1 MLRCFLCCSA
11 SRSVSAFF
19 LWRGGL
25 WESCNSC
32 GRCTTPWLLD
42 KVLDAIREERGVNE
56 TLALRPPHPRRIA
69 AARRRSLCRNRQ
81 HDTPENLPFRMRHA
95 TNCLW
100 CLILPFEPDAACV
113 RQRTLQLV
121 RGYLA
126 TNKKKEA
133 STGLELP
140 WLPAP
145 PLVWQFTQTALSSPA
160 RSAVLHQAFSVPNV
174 RVSA

>member
-1 MLRCFLCCSA
+1 MRCWLSGPRILDGLLRLGVA
-11 SRSVSAFF
+11 SYA
-19 LWRGGL
+19 
-25 WESCNSC
+25 EIDNM
-32 GRCTTPWLLD
+32 TPQ
-42 KVLDAIREERGVNE
+42 KIYRFRIR
-56 TLALRPPHPRRIA
+56 H
-69 AARRRSLCRNRQ
+69 S
-81 HDTPENLPFRMRHA
+81 

-113 RQRTLQLV
+113 CQRTLQWV

-140 WLPAP
+140 GLPAP
-145 PLVWQFTQTALSSPA
+145 PLVWQFAQIALSSPA